1 MTEISDIQI
10 EIAGRKI
17 GDSHPVF
24 IIAEV
29 GVNHNSDIEL
39 AKQLVRKAKEC
50 GADCVKFQTFK
61 AERVV
66 IENAPKAKYQ
76 LKTTDPG
83 ESQIEMLKKLE
94 MPEEAYNE
102 IIQCCQENEII
113 FLSTPYNIEDVEFLN
128 DLGFPAFK
136 LASISVA
143 EPWFA
148 AYTAKKGKPIILS
161 TGMATI
167 GEVDETVHAIR
178 ETGNDQLI
186 ILQCTTNY
194 PSRHED
200 ANLLAMQTMQKAFGL
215 QIGYSDH
222 TQDDTAC
229 IMSVALGAKV
239 IEKHFTLDRTLPGPD
254 QSSSYEPKKF
264 SELVRKIRNAEAV
277 LGSERKEP
285 CEIEKE
291 NAVGM
296 RRSIV
301 TKANISKGVV
311 ISTEMLTFKRPA
323 AGLAPKFLH
332 EIVGCKARRN
342 IPINS
347 LIQWSD
353 IGE

>member
-1 MTEISDIQI
+1 MTDISDIQI

-17 GDSHPVF
+17 GDGHPVF
-24 IIAEV
+24 IIAEA
-29 GVNHNSDIEL
+29 GVNHNGDIKL
-39 AKQLVRKAKEC
+39 AKQLVREAKEC

-61 AERVV
+61 ADRVV

-76 LKTTDPG
+76 LKTTNPG

-94 MPEEAYNE
+94 MPEEAYKE
-102 IIQCCQENEII
+102 IIKCCQENEII

-128 DLGFPAFK
+128 DLGVPAFK

-148 AYTAKKGKPIILS
+148 AYTAKKGKPIVLS

-167 GEVDETVHAIR
+167 GEVDETVCAIR
-178 ETGNDQLI
+178 VTGNKQLI
-186 ILQCTTNY
+186 LLQCTTNY

-239 IEKHFTLDRTLPGPD
+239 IEKHFTLDKTLPGPD

-264 SELVRKIRNAEAV
+264 AELVRRIRNAETV

-301 TKANISKGVV
+301 TKANISKGAV

-342 IPINS
+342 IPVNT